1 MLVEQGFP
9 SGAFI
14 ISESVRD
21 GNGTEFLHTERYF
34 DYTKAEAL
42 ALFAESL
49 RELGLTP
56 TDDD

>member
-1 MLVEQGFP
+1 MTVEQAFP
-9 SGAFI
+9 SGAFVV
-14 ISESVRD
+14 SAFVRD

-34 DYTKAEAL
+34 DYTKDEAL